1 MKHPF
6 FRSVK
11 SQLALLVMI
20 SLLPVLAI
28 FVYTALDRRSKVIE
42 DAKANA
48 LQVVRDVAFQQ
59 KQVAE
64 TTRHLLMTVTKVPDV
79 RNQNAPA
86 CNKLFGELL
95 NENPVYADIF
105 SANAGGLIFSSGR
118 PFMPY
123 NVSKRKFFLDMVRTK
138 DYAVGEYIVGGI
150 TKRSVLPFAYPV
162 LGGEGRMTG
171 LVVAGVDLQYYGQIF
186 SDSRLPSGSELILTD
201 HRGVRLYTQPEHEK
215 YVGKAD
221 LPDMFDRMSGGPD
234 EGTFPAIAIDGT
246 KHLYAYKRLH
256 LRKNEPPYLFIRVSI
271 PEKTA
276 LAYLWHIFFR
286 NLIGLGLACVAA
298 LMASWFIGSV
308 IIARQIKRLAATTES
323 LGLGDLKAR
332 TGLKYGGGE
341 LGQLAKA
348 FDEMA
353 QKLEQKESDRKA
365 AEEALR
371 ESEERYRIAIE
382 HSNDGV
388 ALVEGDKHIY
398 VSNKF
403 VEIFGYASPE
413 ELIGQPQS
421 ATVHPDDYERVS
433 DINRQRQRGEPV
445 PFRYEFKGIRKDGT
459 YVYVEVSATKINYKG
474 APVTLAYVRDIT
486 ERKIAEKLLKET
498 EDKYRGIFEN
508 AVEGIFQTTPDG
520 RFIDANPALARIYG
534 FESPQELLETVTDVE
549 NQLYV
554 NPEDRKRLK
563 ELYANQDFVSNFD
576 TQLYRKDGAKIWV
589 SMSARTV
596 RDMDGKIVYYEGTI
610 EDITQ
615 SKELGDA
622 LKMAEREKSLIL
634 NAIPEM
640 VIFHDNE
647 MKILWVNKTAY
658 DLIGRKTNGFIG
670 RHCYEVWHKN
680 DHVCQGCP
688 VKKALVSGRPSDG
701 EVKGLDGKTW
711 YVRGYPV
718 RTEEDVLVGVV
729 EICLDVTERKR
740 MEKALVRSEEKYRD
754 IFENAV
760 EGIFQTTPDGCYLQV
775 NPALVK
781 MYGYES
787 PEELMTTISD
797 IGHQIY
803 VDPEDRL
810 LLQEAIA
817 KQGFVEGFEAQQ
829 YQKDGTKIWTSS
841 NARAVLNPHGNIIY
855 FEGTVENITD
865 RKHLESQ
872 LLQAQKM
879 EAIGTLA
886 GGIAHDFNNILSA
899 LIGYGNLLHMKMDED
914 DPLRIYVERMLVS
927 SEKAVNLTQSL
938 LAFSRKQVI
947 KLQPQTVST
956 IIRGIEKILQ
966 RLLTEDIELKVMTA
980 DKDITI
986 LADLTQI
993 DQVLLNLATN
1003 ARDAMPKGGVLLIET
1018 EEVQIDH
1025 EFIRSH
1031 GYGEP
1036 GDYALISVTDSGTGM
1051 DEMTKQ
1057 KIFEPFFTTKEVGK
1071 GTGLGL
1077 SIVYGI
1083 VKQHNGYINVVSEP
1097 GEGTSFRIYLPATK
1111 TTAEEADRIP
1121 TDVEGGTETILLA
1134 EDNTDLR
1141 KLLREV
1147 LASKGYTTIEATDG
1161 EAALEL
1167 FLEHKDSIDLL
1178 ILDVVMPKK
1187 NGKEVFDEVRK
1198 VQPRVKALFTSGYT
1212 GDVVLDKG
1220 VHDGVVDFI
1229 QKPLSPNELLL
1240 KVRTVLD
1247 KKEGGS

>member
-1 MKHPF
+1 
-6 FRSVK
+6 
-11 SQLALLVMI
+11 
-20 SLLPVLAI
+20 
-28 FVYTALDRRSKVIE
+28 
-42 DAKANA
+42 
-48 LQVVRDVAFQQ
+48 
-59 KQVAE
+59 
-64 TTRHLLMTVTKVPDV
+64 
-79 RNQNAPA
+79 
-86 CNKLFGELL
+86 
-95 NENPVYADIF
+95 
-105 SANAGGLIFSSGR
+105 
-118 PFMPY
+118 
-123 NVSKRKFFLDMVRTK
+123 
-138 DYAVGEYIVGGI
+138 
-150 TKRSVLPFAYPV
+150 
-162 LGGEGRMTG
+162 
-171 LVVAGVDLQYYGQIF
+171 
-186 SDSRLPSGSELILTD
+186 
-201 HRGVRLYTQPEHEK
+201 
-215 YVGKAD
+215 
-221 LPDMFDRMSGGPD
+221 
-234 EGTFPAIAIDGT
+234 
-246 KHLYAYKRLH
+246 
-256 LRKNEPPYLFIRVSI
+256 
-271 PEKTA
+271 
-276 LAYLWHIFFR
+276 
-286 NLIGLGLACVAA
+286 
-298 LMASWFIGSV
+298 
-308 IIARQIKRLAATTES
+308 
-323 LGLGDLKAR
+323 
-332 TGLKYGGGE
+332 
-341 LGQLAKA
+341 
-348 FDEMA
+348 
-353 QKLEQKESDRKA
+353 
-365 AEEALR
+365 
-371 ESEERYRIAIE
+371 
-382 HSNDGV
+382 
-388 ALVEGDKHIY
+388 
-398 VSNKF
+398 
-403 VEIFGYASPE
+403 
-413 ELIGQPQS
+413 
-421 ATVHPDDYERVS
+421 
-433 DINRQRQRGEPV
+433 
-445 PFRYEFKGIRKDGT
+445 
-459 YVYVEVSATKINYKG
+459 
-474 APVTLAYVRDIT
+474 
-486 ERKIAEKLLKET
+486 
-498 EDKYRGIFEN
+498 
-508 AVEGIFQTTPDG
+508 
-520 RFIDANPALARIYG
+520 
-534 FESPQELLETVTDVE
+534 
-549 NQLYV
+549 
-554 NPEDRKRLK
+554 
-563 ELYANQDFVSNFD
+563 
-576 TQLYRKDGAKIWV
+576 
-589 SMSARTV
+589 MSARTV
-596 RDMDGKIVYYEGTI
+596 RDTDGKIVYYEGTI

-658 DLIGRKTNGFIG
+658 DLLGRKTNGFIG

-680 DHVCQGCP
+680 DHVCQDCP

-1025 EFIRSH
+1025 EFTRSH

-1198 VQPRVKALFTSGYT
+1198 VQPGVKALFTSGYT